1 MMRVIHNLA
10 RNAAQAMPNGG
21 SFVISSRDEKDALVF
36 EFKDNGMGIPKEL
49 QGRLFDPFTTAG
61 KKEGTGLGLAIV
73 KKIIDDHGGTIKV
86 TSKPGDGTCFSIHLP
101 KRTPEELAEE
111 FLYMPE

>member
-10 RNAAQAMPNGG
+10 RNASQAMPNGG
-21 SFVISSRDEKDALVF
+21 GFIIRTRDEEEGIVF
-36 EFKDNGMGIPKEL
+36 EFKDNGMGIPVEL

-61 KKEGTGLGLAIV
+61 KKGGTGLGLAIV
-73 KKIIDDHGGTIKV
+73 KKIIDDHRGDIRV
-86 TSKPGDGTCFSIHLP
+86 TSAPGQGTCFTVSLP

-111 FLYMPE
+111 HFYVPD